1 MTRAAE
7 ATKVGWPPVLS
18 VMDPTPVLA
27 SATEPQPSPSG
38 ESEHLARRRLWLA
51 ALHQLALA
59 DGHLAPE
66 ERRLLEDAVAQEL
79 PGTSL
84 ETLHHPGD
92 GALRHRLGCGTP
104 EAEQFLRSAVVV
116 ALADGTLG
124 EAELTLLRHWSEL
137 LQVGQAVL
145 ADLHA
150 EETVNDDPHAT
161 LARLRDWL
169 DAQAPSD
176 PAVARLLVKLIPA
189 QCPFERDVMVLGR
202 RIVHIPPMC
211 RINPLYEQL
220 MALRFRCLCL
230 LAGET
235 PPMTTGDLATGS
247 VAG

>member
-1 MTRAAE
+1 
-7 ATKVGWPPVLS
+7 
-18 VMDPTPVLA
+18 MDATPVLT
-27 SATEPQPSPSG
+27 SVIDPQPSAAG
-38 ESEHLARRRLWLA
+38 DSEGLARRHLWLA

-59 DGHLAPE
+59 DGQFAPE
-66 ERRLLEDAVAQEL
+66 ERQLLEEALAQEL
-79 PGTSL
+79 PGESL
-84 ETLHHPGD
+84 EALHHPGD
-92 GALRHRLGCGTP
+92 GALQHRLGIGTA

-116 ALADGTLG
+116 ALADGRLG

-150 EETVNDDPHAT
+150 EEAAGSDADST
-161 LARLRDWL
+161 LERLRGWL

-211 RINPLYEQL
+211 QINPLYEQL
-220 MALRFRCLCL
+220 MSLRFRCLCL
-230 LAGET
+230 LAGEE
-235 PPMTTGDLATGS
+235 PPSPMENPPSRG